1 MHIVQ
6 FDPSKFNHQH
16 VICGDYVDE
25 GNKAGIAVILIHGF
39 PDLWYGWRHQ
49 IQFLVGLGR
58 YRVIALDMLGYGGSD
73 KPRSADLATDTDPTE
88 CHYHHNPAY
97 SPRNVASHVVALLDH
112 LGVEKTVL
120 VGHDWG
126 TGIVS
131 RGHVLVNMAHHS
143 IGNPF
148 RPITKELMTINDY
161 VNENPAFQYFEHF
174 VSPEAVQDFD
184 ERIEDIA
191 NELFSEEN
199 GHSEED
205 RAYYLSSLKRGGFH
219 GPLAYYKTFKASH
232 QEEQYLIGKRFAIP
246 TLLLIV
252 NNDPILHPEYCLQ
265 VPKDYFDNLEIDY
278 VETGEHWILT
288 QNPDT
293 VNRKLE
299 RYLGKISS
307 SFDYQARKST
317 PSIKSTIGSL
327 VRRRTSA
334 VLRIPAVAAG
344 ETDFKNW
351 SSVPGGIHLLNMDFS
366 KIHISADNP
375 DVLPTLTY
383 VLDNLQAVEERHAEI
398 NSKPTVPEYAVSS
411 FNHKYA
417 TLNGYKYHYV
427 EEGDPNNETLIL
439 IHGFPDLWYGWRYQ
453 IRHLV
458 KQGYHVIA
466 DHPRCDDGNYDPYRT
481 KNLASNLIA
490 LADHLNLEKAVWIGH
505 DWGANVVLKLGL
517 FYPERCLA
525 VINIGVPYA
534 QPQAEYL
541 SPFAVAEV
549 FPQFKYFAVFQT
561 KEPETWFNGDE
572 KQYYIDRF
580 SHTTLHGGINYYRAT
595 FLNYQDELP
604 YVGKPYTVPVLQVAV
619 EKDPILTPEFWAVH
633 KFDTLVNLEEAKIPE
648 GGHNVHTENA
658 EGTNKVLTEYLAKMF
673 GKKDQQQQEQTKVKE
688 E

>member
-1 MHIVQ
+1 MSVA
-6 FDPSKFNHQH
+6 PSSPVDATNIDLQKTLQG
-16 VICGDYVDE
+16 VID
-25 GNKAGIAVILIHGF
+25 NL
-39 PDLWYGWRHQ
+39 
-49 IQFLVGLGR
+49 
-58 YRVIALDMLGYGGSD
+58 
-73 KPRSADLATDTDPTE
+73 
-88 CHYHHNPAY
+88 PAI
-97 SPRNVASHVVALLDH
+97 
-112 LGVEKTVL
+112 E
-120 VGHDWG
+120 
-126 TGIVS
+126 
-131 RGHVLVNMAHHS
+131 AHH
-143 IGNPF
+143 
-148 RPITKELMTINDY
+148 
-161 VNENPAFQYFEHF
+161 A
-174 VSPEAVQDFD
+174 AV
-184 ERIEDIA
+184 
-191 NELFSEEN
+191 
-199 GHSEED
+199 
-205 RAYYLSSLKRGGFH
+205 
-219 GPLAYYKTFKASH
+219 
-232 QEEQYLIGKRFAIP
+232 
-246 TLLLIV
+246 
-252 NNDPILHPEYCLQ
+252 
-265 VPKDYFDNLEIDY
+265 
-278 VETGEHWILT
+278 
-288 QNPDT
+288 
-293 VNRKLE
+293 
-299 RYLGKISS
+299 
-307 SFDYQARKST
+307 
-317 PSIKSTIGSL
+317 
-327 VRRRTSA
+327 
-334 VLRIPAVAAG
+334 
-344 ETDFKNW
+344 
-351 SSVPGGIHLLNMDFS
+351 
-366 KIHISADNP
+366 
-375 DVLPTLTY
+375 
-383 VLDNLQAVEERHAEI
+383 
-398 NSKPTVPEYAVSS
+398 SKPTAPEHEVSS

-466 DHPRCDDGNYDPYRT
+466 VDNLGYGETDHPRCDDGNYDPYRT

-561 KEPETWFNGDE
+561 KEPETWFNGDGNMFSTALISSIYAHGTGTSIQE